1 MRAFLGGV
9 SVFGPG
15 LAGWAASRPILAG
28 LQPWAMAEALPPA
41 PAILSPGDR
50 RRAGATVRFALAAA
64 TEATEAEPDRAA
76 FETVFASGNGDG
88 AVVGG
93 ILDALHDPEGV
104 VSPTLFHNSVHNA
117 AAGYW
122 HIAVGST
129 MPSVSLGGH
138 DGALAAGLLAAM
150 GAVATR
156 GRPVLLCAY
165 DTPMTAPLSG
175 VRPTAFPFA
184 FAGLLRPA
192 AEGAQAMLELRY
204 VAAPAPAAD
213 PPDAGSAPELEALS
227 AGNPAARA
235 LPLLRALAARRA
247 ARIHL
252 PLPPDSHL
260 ELRVTPC

>member
-1 MRAFLGGV
+1 MKAFLGAV

-28 LQPWAMAEALPPA
+28 SAPWAMAEALPPA
-41 PAILSPGDR
+41 PAILAPGDR
-50 RRAGATVRFALAAA
+50 RRASATVRFALAAA
-64 TEATEAEPDRAA
+64 SEATEAEPDRAV

-88 AVVGG
+88 AVIGG
-93 ILDALHDPEGV
+93 ILDALHEPEGV

-138 DGALAAGLLAAM
+138 DGAFAAGLLAAM

-156 GRPVLLCAY
+156 GRPVLLVAY

-175 VRPTAFPFA
+175 LRTTALPFACACLLRPTAEA
-184 FAGLLRPA
+184 SEAL
-192 AEGAQAMLELRY
+192 LELRY
-204 VAAPAPAAD
+204 VAEAAPDPVPADALDALAPA
-213 PPDAGSAPELEALS
+213 
-227 AGNPAARA
+227 NPAARA

-247 ARIHL
+247 AQIHL
-252 PLPPDSHL
+252 PLLPDAHL

>member
-1 MRAFLGGV
+1 MKAFLSAI

-15 LAGWAASRPILAG
+15 LPGWEASQAMLAG
-28 LQPWAMAEALPPA
+28 SAPWVMAEVLPPA
-41 PAILSPGDR
+41 PAILAPGDR
-50 RRAGATVRFALAAA
+50 RRAGATTRFALAAA
-64 TEATEAEPDRAA
+64 AEATGAEPDRAI

-88 AVVGG
+88 AVIGT
-93 ILDALHDPEGV
+93 ILDAMHTVDGV

-138 DGALAAGLLAAM
+138 DGAFAAGLLAAM
-150 GAVATR
+150 GAVVTR
-156 GRPVLLCAY
+156 GRPVLLVAY
-165 DTPMTAPLSG
+165 DTPMAAPLSG

-184 FAGLLRPA
+184 TACLLRPT
-192 AEGAQAMLELRY
+192 AEGAQALLALRHIAE
-204 VAAPAPAAD
+204 AAPE
-213 PPDAGSAPELEALS
+213 PPPGDALDALA

-247 ARIHL
+247 ATLTL
-252 PLPPDSHL
+252 PLLADAHL

>member
-1 MRAFLGGV
+1 MKAFLGAV

-15 LAGWAASRPILAG
+15 LPGWDASRAILAG
-28 LQPWAMAEALPPA
+28 TEPWTMAEALPPA
-41 PAILSPGDR
+41 PAILAPGDR
-50 RRAGATVRFALAAA
+50 RRAGATTRFALAAA
-64 TEATEAEPDRAA
+64 AEATESEPDRAA

-93 ILDALHDPEGV
+93 ILDALHEPGGV
-104 VSPTLFHNSVHNA
+104 VSPTQFHNSVHNA

-129 MPSVSLGGH
+129 LPSVSLGGH
-138 DGALAAGLLAAM
+138 DGAFAAGLLAAM

-156 GRPVLLCAY
+156 GQPVLLVAY

-184 FAGLLRPA
+184 TACLLRPA
-192 AEGAQAMLELRY
+192 AEGGQAALELRY
-204 VAAPAPAAD
+204 VAEA
-213 PPDAGSAPELEALS
+213 APEATPGDALDALA

-252 PLPPDSHL
+252 PLLPDAHL
-260 ELRVTPC
+260 DLRVTPC